1 MVLKK
6 RLFIQNCIVIN
17 YKVFLSTHFGYP
29 KADAGQFH
37 LFLTGLVRNRSAQ
50 TLPIRNNHIPALQ
63 AGNLKFKPGATDM
76 ADLTARVFVLK
87 AWKPRSIFNPGI
99 AAIKHRF
106 IVTAAAAVW
115 FL

>member
-37 LFLTGLVRNRSAQ
+37 LFLTRLVRNRSAQ

-63 AGNLKFKPGATDM
+63 AGIAKCTPNATNF
-76 ADLTARVFVLK
+76 ADLTAR
-87 AWKPRSIFNPGI
+87 
-99 AAIKHRF
+99 
-106 IVTAAAAVW
+106 AAVV
-115 FL
+115 

>member
-37 LFLTGLVRNRSAQ
+37 LDLIMSLSPWEVSFFLRESSVMT
-50 TLPIRNNHIPALQ
+50 
-63 AGNLKFKPGATDM
+63 
-76 ADLTARVFVLK
+76 
-87 AWKPRSIFNPGI
+87 
-99 AAIKHRF
+99 
-106 IVTAAAAVW
+106 
-115 FL
+115 